1 MAETVNIGE
10 ISNRL
15 SEDIFKHFGWVVHP
29 KRDDNFPC
37 VNPNHTVKSKKAD
50 ASGKKIQQKKT
61 HPGDVVFHYQDPY
74 IGRRVYLH
82 TDLKSYAKDSVSSV
96 KLRSAIE
103 SLAMTVECGRSSEVW
118 RTKYSV
124 PEGEAFDL
132 RGLLF
137 VHNHDG
143 LYMDDFD
150 ETVRKTKLGT
160 IPIAPGV
167 YIHLIGPHDIS
178 RLYTIANDIIRLKY
192 EKLLPEK
199 YSFYYP
205 DLVMWHR
212 KGDVYSQSATIEAL
226 TAPYFIINYE
236 GNNKLSS
243 GYVIYYNRSGSSVA
257 EFQYFLDSLSRYQML
272 EPDKFI
278 RIRMVSKAPSEEY
291 LSHFDA
297 AKEQYARAWGF
308 DESRMEVMNAIQLS
322 PVTAV
327 ASTYSAP
334 IIGWRA
340 GND

>member
-15 SEDIFKHFGWVVHP
+15 SEDIFKHFGWTAHP

-37 VNPNHTVKSKKAD
+37 VNANHTVKSK
-50 ASGKKIQQKKT
+50 SGNGEEQKIKLKKT
-61 HPGDVVFHYQDPY
+61 HPGDVVFYYADPY
-74 IGRRVYLH
+74 LRQRVYLH
-82 TDLKSYAKDSVSSV
+82 TDLKSYAKESVSSI

-103 SLAMTVECGRSSEVW
+103 SLAMTVECGRSSDVW
-118 RTKYSV
+118 RRKYSV
-124 PEGEAFDL
+124 PEGESFDL

-143 LYMDDFD
+143 KYMDDFD
-150 ETVRKTKLGT
+150 ETVKKTNLGT
-160 IPIAPGV
+160 IPIAPGI
-167 YIHLIGPHDIS
+167 YIHLLGPHDIS
-178 RLYTIANDIIRLKY
+178 RLFTIANDIIRLKY
-192 EKLLPEK
+192 EKVLPEK

-212 KGDVYSQSATIEAL
+212 GGDVYAQPATIEAL

-236 GNNKLSS
+236 GNDKLSS
-243 GYVIYYNRSGSSVA
+243 GYLIYYNRMGASVE
-257 EFQYFLDSLSRYQML
+257 EFQYFLDSLSRYQLL

-278 RIRMVSKAPSEEY
+278 RIRMVSKNPHEDY
-291 LSHFDA
+291 LSNFDA
-297 AKEQYARAWGF
+297 AKQQYARAWGF
-308 DESRMEVMNAIQLS
+308 DMSRMNILDAMQLS

-334 IIGWRA
+334 KIGWRVS
-340 GND
+340 ND

>member
-10 ISNRL
+10 IANRL

-37 VNPNHTVKSKKAD
+37 VNSNHTVKSKSSD
-50 ASGKKIQQKKT
+50 AEGENVKRKKT
-61 HPGDVVFHYQDPY
+61 HPGDVVFYYKDPY
-74 IGRRVYLH
+74 LRQRVYLH

-103 SLAMTVECGRSSEVW
+103 SLAMTVECGRSSDDW
-118 RTKYSV
+118 RKKYSV

-143 LYMDDFD
+143 KYMDDFD
-150 ETVRKTKLGT
+150 DTVRKTNLGT
-160 IPIAPGV
+160 IPIAPNV
-167 YIHLIGPHDIS
+167 YIHLLGPHDIS
-178 RLYTIANDIIRLKY
+178 RLFTIANDIIRLKY
-192 EKLLPEK
+192 EKILPEN

-212 KGDVYSQSATIEAL
+212 GGDVYSQPATIEAL

-236 GNNKLSS
+236 GNDKLSS
-243 GYVIYYNRSGSSVA
+243 GYVIYYNRMGASVA
-257 EFQYFLDSLSRYQML
+257 EFQYFLDSLSRYQLL
-272 EPDKFI
+272 ESDKFI
-278 RIRMVSKAPSEEY
+278 RIRMVSKSPSEEY
-291 LSHFDA
+291 LSNFDA
-297 AKEQYARAWGF
+297 AKQQYARAWGF
-308 DESRMEVMNAIQLS
+308 DEARMGILDAIQLA

-327 ASTYSAP
+327 TSTYSAP
-334 IIGWRA
+334 KIGWRA